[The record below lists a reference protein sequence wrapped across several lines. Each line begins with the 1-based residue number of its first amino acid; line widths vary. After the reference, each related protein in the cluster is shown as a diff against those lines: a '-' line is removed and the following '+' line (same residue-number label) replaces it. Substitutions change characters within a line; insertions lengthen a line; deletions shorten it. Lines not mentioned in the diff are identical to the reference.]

1 MSRRGRYA
9 AAELHMTTPRKA
21 KKSRARLPLTRERV
35 VKAALALVDEGGVEA
50 LSMRTLAAKLGVEA
64 MSLYRHVSGKEDLL
78 LGVADLVLSEIEVP
92 PPGTPWREAMR
103 RRALSAREVFL
114 RHPSSALVVESC
126 ATMTP
131 SRLRYSD
138 AITGLLMADGFDPT
152 LAYRAFLLLDS
163 YIYGFTMQE
172 LSWPQPAAPGEVPAQ
187 VEVSPERF
195 PHFAAVMGA
204 VMSKVGA
211 QGLAASYAEE
221 FRFGLELVLDALER
235 QRASSTSR

>member
-1 MSRRGRYA
+1 
-9 AAELHMTTPRKA
+9 MTQKKTT
-21 KKSRARLPLTRERV
+21 KSRTRTPLTRERV
-35 VKAALALVDEGGVEA
+35 VKAALTLVDKRGIEA
-50 LSMRTLAAKLGVEA
+50 LSMRTVAAKLGVEA

-114 RHPSSALVVESC
+114 SHPSSAIVVESC

-138 AITGLLMADGFDPT
+138 AIMGLLRADGFDTT

-172 LSWPQPAAPGEVPAQ
+172 LSWPHPR
-187 VEVSPERF
+187 SPEEMPEQIEIPPEQY

-204 VMSKVGA
+204 VMSTVGVH
-211 QGLAASYAEE
+211 GLVQSYAEE

-235 QRASSTSR
+235 ERAALPPAPTT